1 MTSLG
6 SFWSDSAINV
16 NGRAALCGS
25 ISGYNN
31 ETPAPGPR
39 NLSKLVGW
47 RLRLEGFLV
56 LDHYDLLGQ
65 FRAEVG
71 PWIRDGELKYQ
82 ETVVEGFE
90 NTPQAF
96 IDMLAGAN
104 TGKMLVKL

>member
-1 MTSLG
+1 M
-6 SFWSDSAINV
+6 
-16 NGRAALCGS
+16 
-25 ISGYNN
+25 
-31 ETPAPGPR
+31 
-39 NLSKLVGW
+39 
-47 RLRLEGFLV
+47 